1 MRQCRTKGR
10 EDSQGTVRAPPS
22 PGCPPRCGTRSRLR
36 CPAKKMWDMFSSVQ
50 LLGERAGVRASI
62 SSNLIFRVRG
72 SEPALF
78 AEKFEPRYL
87 GCHKEGRFIPA

>member
-1 MRQCRTKGR
+1 MLPLSWVPT
-10 EDSQGTVRAPPS
+10 
-22 PGCPPRCGTRSRLR
+22 
-36 CPAKKMWDMFSSVQ
+36 KMWDTITPMVSSEKNVGHVQ

-87 GCHKEGRFIPA
+87 GCYKEGRFIPA